1 MIKANNPEL
10 KSWLKV
16 KNDSDFPIQNIPF
29 GIIKPSGLSSRVAT
43 RIGDYAIDLSAMSEF
58 GYFDEMGMGY
68 KDMLAFRSCKLN
80 DFIALG
86 KPVMRKI
93 RDRISEVFDYNSNL
107 LRHDDAQMS
116 QVIYPIQQV
125 EMKMPV
131 DIGDYTDFYSSKE
144 HARNVGIMFRDPDKA
159 LLPNWTHMPVGYHG
173 RSSSIVVS
181 GTDIHRPRGQTKP
194 DDGGPIFGPS
204 KQVDFELEMAFVLGK
219 ETELGDSIPTENA
232 EDYIFGMVLFNDLSA
247 RDIQKW
253 EYVPLGPFLG
263 KNFGSVISPWIITL
277 DALEP
282 FRTKG
287 PVQDIPV
294 LPYLSFHGNKNF
306 DIKLDVFIQPM
317 GKKAHRL
324 CQSNT
329 KYLYWNMCQQI
340 AHHTVNGCN
349 FKVGDMCAS
358 GTISGPSK
366 DTFGSML
373 ELSWKGT
380 KPLPLPDGSERKFIE
395 DNDTIIMHAYAEN
408 DQIRIGF
415 GECKTKILAV
425 KK

>member
-1 MIKANNPEL
+1 
-10 KSWLKV
+10 
-16 KNDSDFPIQNIPF
+16 
-29 GIIKPSGLSSRVAT
+29 
-43 RIGDYAIDLSAMSEF
+43 
-58 GYFDEMGMGY
+58 
-68 KDMLAFRSCKLN
+68 
-80 DFIALG
+80 
-86 KPVMRKI
+86 
-93 RDRISEVFDYNSNL
+93 
-107 LRHDDAQMS
+107 
-116 QVIYPIQQV
+116 
-125 EMKMPV
+125 
-131 DIGDYTDFYSSKE
+131 
-144 HARNVGIMFRDPDKA
+144 
-159 LLPNWTHMPVGYHG
+159 
-173 RSSSIVVS
+173 
-181 GTDIHRPRGQTKP
+181 
-194 DDGGPIFGPS
+194 
-204 KQVDFELEMAFVLGK
+204 
-219 ETELGDSIPTENA
+219 
-232 EDYIFGMVLFNDLSA
+232 
-247 RDIQKW
+247 DIQKW

-306 DIKLDVFIQPM
+306 DIKLDVFIQPK

-349 FKVGDMCAS
+349 FKVGDLCAS